1 MAITDGPAVKGPVHT
16 RLPCGQRSPG
26 SAPSETADQPLSP
39 GVLTSKGFSFGL
51 PGLPSVSKELMI
63 RKCCYSQNPGKTAPA
78 VRPRL
83 GSLAPDGHPPGA
95 VHRPPCPA
103 PPKPPLPRVVAS
115 SASRCRSSHS
125 PTAAAISFA
134 TDPLTPLPCE
144 PSSLQRRSRS
154 QNPEDNRKPSPDP
167 PTALLPT
174 LKSSME
180 GE

>member
-1 MAITDGPAVKGPVHT
+1 MNKWSRNASINDEPSSHEGHLGLAITDGPAVKGPVHT

-63 RKCCYSQNPGKTAPA
+63 RKCCYSRNPGKTAPA

-95 VHRPPCPA
+95 VHRPP
-103 PPKPPLPRVVAS
+103 VSGS
-115 SASRCRSSHS
+115 SQATSSSRCRFLCLMVPVQSQSHCS
-125 PTAAAISFA
+125 CHFF
-134 TDPLTPLPCE
+134 C
-144 PSSLQRRSRS
+144 
-154 QNPEDNRKPSPDP
+154 N
-167 PTALLPT
+167 
-174 LKSSME
+174 
-180 GE
+180 